1 MSIASGESAMLQ
13 GKVRH
18 LRIFEHQKLV
28 LIGFPQKKRHK
39 IGCIGKGV
47 ILGKQRRGL
56 NMIKTHRNLSKN

>member
-28 LIGFPQKKRHK
+28 LIGFPQKKKKTQNWMHRE
-39 IGCIGKGV
+39 GGGSGKTEE
-47 ILGKQRRGL
+47 GL
-56 NMIKTHRNLSKN
+56 EYDQNT